1 METIP
6 GNIKAK
12 VIGLCALIAIA
23 VGVLG
28 WNGLLKPMAEQ
39 VKKLSVSRSN
49 EIERNKYFNTIAE
62 DERKLLSYKKF
73 LSKTQDSSWLIDF
86 VNRVAGEAG
95 LSLGSVSPEGAG
107 ADLEAYP
114 KISLRIETHCGYH
127 ELGEFISR
135 IESASTFIRINY
147 ISMRPSDILNP
158 SKGLDV
164 SMSLQTLY
172 AAGAV

>member
-1 METIP
+1 MEPIP
-6 GNIKAK
+6 GHMKAK
-12 VIGLCALIAIA
+12 VAGLCALIVIA
-23 VGVLG
+23 AAVFG
-28 WNGLLKPMAEQ
+28 WNGLLKPKAELIG
-39 VKKLSVSRSN
+39 KLAVSRAN
-49 EIERNKYFNTIAE
+49 EIERNKYFNSIAE
-62 DERKLLSYKKF
+62 DERKLLAYKKY

-86 VNRVAGEAG
+86 VNRVAGETG

-114 KISLRIETHCGYH
+114 KISLRIETHCGFH

-135 IESASTFIRINY
+135 IESAPTLIRINY